1 MKTTAIASLPRRCLI
16 PGLAL
21 SFFCAFTAG
30 SRAGTM
36 VSPAP
41 DTVGTRP
48 FDDGKEVKEMVAPPP
63 PENPWHFDI
72 AVVGW
77 LANTAGTEGL
87 NGFKSHMYIPMDY
100 VVRHLDMAAAF
111 NAEVRYNRW
120 GVYGDFLYVKA
131 SEATFPNNLVAKAD
145 VGIDEWLANLEV
157 NYRLLQGPKGYL
169 DVRAGVRYT
178 DLHDKLVLNANNKA
192 INQAAEDFAN
202 DASAKIKDILSG
214 LNIQSRLETVLTNL
228 IRRRIVDKISG
239 LQANRPNLAIP
250 PLAAIG
256 VSRRDLSA
264 ARRAGFDTSG
274 QNAVLAP
281 LEVAV
286 HNAVDRHVSALESAL
301 RDELTAATAALKAA
315 AQSRVNSLKQK
326 IANEVA
332 SAIRDKINTSVTLNE
347 RWLDPYVGIAFRYD
361 LDRVFYLTG
370 KTDIGGFGIGSE
382 ITWQAYIGLGCQFT
396 RSIYAEAG
404 YRYLY
409 TDYARAS
416 FLYDVTLSGVQFT
429 VGMRF

>member
-1 MKTTAIASLPRRCLI
+1 MKTPHIASLPHRHVSTAI
-16 PGLAL
+16 AL
-21 SFFCAFTAG
+21 VLFCAFSAN
-30 SRAGTM
+30 SRAGSM

-41 DTVGTRP
+41 DSLGARP
-48 FDDGKEVKEMVAPPP
+48 FDDGKETKETVTPPP

-72 AVVGW
+72 AIVGW
-77 LANTAGTEGL
+77 LADTAGTMGL
-87 NGFKSHMYIPMDY
+87 KGVNSHIYVPMDY
-100 VVRHLDMAAAF
+100 VIRHLDMTAAF

-131 SEATFPNNLVAKAD
+131 SDAEFPNNLVAKAD
-145 VGIDEWLANLEV
+145 VGIDEWIADLEI
-157 NYRLLQGPKGYL
+157 NYRLLQGPRGYL

-192 INQAAEDFAN
+192 MNQAAEDFAN
-202 DASAKIKDILSG
+202 DAAAKIKDIVSG
-214 LNIQSRLETVLTNL
+214 LNFQTRLGTVLSNL
-228 IRRRIVDKISG
+228 IRSRIVNKISG
-239 LQANRPNLAIP
+239 LQANRPNLPIA

-256 VSRRDLSA
+256 VSRSVLSA

-281 LEVAV
+281 LELAV
-286 HNAVDRHVSALESAL
+286 HNAVEKDVHALETAL

-382 ITWQAYIGLGCQFT
+382 ITWQAYIGLGCQIT

-409 TDYARAS
+409 TDYTRAS
-416 FLYDVTLSGVQFT
+416 FLYDITQSGVQFV
-429 VGMRF
+429 VGMKF